1 VTEPLYSA
9 RDFVGAMPRLTS
21 KLTATLIAGYA
32 LLGGDGVH
40 VSKPVVKETPQHM
53 QALARGKEVKLAR
66 KDDRCMVDGETRR
79 VAFFHIP
86 KTGTSLGTVIAHYVN
101 PSLPDEAAVP
111 DCTRETCSH
120 VPSNSMGQLEFQ
132 YRYPIKK
139 WFKDCLW
146 EKAGDGPDS
155 IDWFN
160 HNKVSAEVYDDFT
173 GRFVGMFRDPK
184 QRALSSF
191 HSFAKMR
198 VELYGI
204 EKEKDWARLI
214 EGTAVKMLAGQQ
226 FPLEALPGTKV
237 TYNSV
242 PDLKL
247 ALSRLDGF
255 LVAGLVEHYELS
267 VCLFHAVTGTKWG
280 SHDVD
285 NMRSLKKVRGS
296 DEWDETR
303 LKGYEDP
310 FDTPLYLEV
319 EKRFW
324 LAVDSHH
331 LTAEK
336 CHKLC
341 PGIDS
346 SDFL

>member
-1 VTEPLYSA
+1 
-9 RDFVGAMPRLTS
+9 MPRWTS
-21 KLTATLIAGYA
+21 KVTATLIGGCA
-32 LLGGDGVH
+32 LLGGEAVH
-40 VSKPVVKETPQHM
+40 VAKQSINQTREHI
-53 QALARGKEVKLAR
+53 QALAGRKEVKLAH
-66 KDDRCMVDGETRR
+66 KTDRCMVHGETRR
-79 VAFFHIP
+79 IAFFHIP

-101 PSLPDEAAVP
+101 PSIPDDAVVP
-111 DCTRETCSH
+111 DCTKETCSH
-120 VPSNSMGQLEFQ
+120 VPADSMGQLEFQ
-132 YRYPIKK
+132 YRYPIKT

-146 EKAGDGPDS
+146 EKAGDGPDGT
-155 IDWFN
+155 DWFN
-160 HNKVSAEVYDDFT
+160 HNKVPADVYDDFT

-191 HSFAKMR
+191 HSFAHMR

-204 EKEKDWARLI
+204 EKEKDWARKI
-214 EGTAVKMLAGQQ
+214 EGTAVKMLAGQRY
-226 FPLEALPGTKV
+226 PLEALPGTKV
-237 TYNSV
+237 TESSMV

-255 LVAGLVEHYELS
+255 LFAGLVEHWELS

-296 DEWDETR
+296 DEWDETK
-303 LKGYEDP
+303 LKGYKDP
-310 FDTPLYLEV
+310 YDTPLYLEV

-341 PGIDS
+341 PEIDS